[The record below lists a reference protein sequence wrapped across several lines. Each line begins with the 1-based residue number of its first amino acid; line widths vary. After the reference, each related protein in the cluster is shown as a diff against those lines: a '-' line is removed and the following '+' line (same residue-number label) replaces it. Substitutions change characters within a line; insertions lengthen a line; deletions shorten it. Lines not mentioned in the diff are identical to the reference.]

1 MRLRIRRL
9 STGIRWNIAMFSGN
23 RLLHFVCDDTII
35 LSPDRYDQNT
45 IHGGSSS
52 QWFIMK
58 ELMQ

>member
-35 LSPDRYDQNT
+35 LSPDRYDQNS

-52 QWFIMK
+52 PWFT
-58 ELMQ
+58 